1 MSEHLELFLPSS
13 ISYKEKFYIFMDLIV
28 SNQSN
33 SSFEMFIYFIIYF
46 TQMIS
51 NFFSSK
57 LGILK
62 PDDSTSDNI
71 LFNIYKLS
79 RFAYFF
85 MDDKKN
91 YENFLYVLC
100 FFYILLIMY
109 IFFVYKYTD
118 RKSSFNEKYYV
129 VNLLLKFFVYII
141 YNNTIDMFCLN
152 LCFGFEKNEYI
163 NEYNCNID
171 NHIVPFFLS
180 LFILLITLFFGIF
193 IQIYN
198 IDCFYLST
206 SYYSQL
212 TTHYWTYMILNNVF
226 QNILLRIIQKIRK
239 GIFLI
244 INIII
249 SLCFLIFY
257 KENVIYYEEI
267 TNTICGI
274 FHLLYFY
281 TSVFFLA
288 FLHINIKEIG
298 LIYIISFFLI
308 CFIFINLKKKFNHN
322 LLCKI
327 PFYQINNKNY
337 LLLYLKLLI
346 NIIND
351 RDLPKNKMLLSG
363 IIKLHIIECPLENCS
378 TKNNEKIYLP
388 MTNEYSDRTKPYIYD
403 TIFLH
408 NLIIEIMNYFI
419 SQNFYNMEII
429 INFSIYYLRVIGN
442 LSQSIYFYE
451 KVKKMK
457 GNLLE
462 KFQLERLRILIS
474 KNLIEKLKKINEEC
488 SEIEDLNM
496 TYYYKYEYYKKL
508 FYKEIM
514 KDLDNIEEFWKYF
527 SKIENK
533 KIDYNKIF
541 KTTEKIIQSKKNIEN
556 LWNKLFNMYGGINE
570 IFDFYCEY
578 VSQIND
584 DSFLKR
590 KLEEYKQKN
599 ENFSDNI
606 NINYNHLMF
615 KSDVGIVIINGD
627 KGKEGIIEKFND
639 EFCVLFKYNRKEL
652 KGMNINL
659 LMPKI
664 FGKNH
669 KKYMSRY
676 IINGEKKFINTN
688 QVTLYGKDK
697 ENNIVV
703 MKAIIKNFPI
713 LNNEL
718 LFIGMT
724 FSEKIDD
731 LILIDDEFIIQGMSE
746 KLREKLKIKN
756 NNFFY
761 FNKIP
766 FYMICKNFL
775 NFCITFMKNDKNFNM
790 KKNNDE
796 DDDENE
802 SNNNKNIENQNI
814 EINEN
819 IELEYEIKIPH
830 YMMKYQEISM
840 NFENNPNFL
849 DKNSDILLSDSSSN
863 SSKSNLIEDSD
874 ERDSLILSNTK
885 YSKISPSN
893 SYTPSGEIVP
903 INNNNN
909 PYIKSI
915 KKGYTPVSP
924 KNTKRNKD
932 ENLFLFKI
940 KLFKKFFNNG
950 YFDELEENLDD
961 DCKDIEN
968 TIVYKFNFT
977 FKKYIYGFNELA
989 YIIRCIDNKNEFGD
1003 GQSEDD
1009 IINNENKTN
1018 LKSLITK
1025 LDDIKV
1031 EKEILESE
1039 KEKITENISQFFE
1052 LIEKEKYFLNIV
1064 LEFKNEIKRFSRV
1077 HGEHK
1082 QNEIM
1087 DDENASQTSA
1097 TGFNNDLSKINRIL
1111 EIRANT
1117 LNNNSKFYTLKY
1129 IILIPLF
1136 LFISSIIFTF
1146 FFYIFYLKIDKN
1158 LKYIDK
1164 FNSNIYLLHIYLT
1177 HIISSILSMELQID
1191 IKLFGF
1197 NFLFNGFINDQY
1209 EYFNFLKDKIYNYY
1223 FICLQLLGEIDKNL
1237 TKFIDD
1243 GFALF
1248 YYRLNNTSFMD
1259 LPYVDQ
1265 DPFLIN
1271 IKSTLFDSFYLNNLE
1286 EYSLNIEDYDMSNDL
1301 YIEIL
1306 YNTYQIIEFNYNIN
1320 LPYFKSILKSLLKN
1334 MINFNNKQN
1343 FFINLLIIIYLII
1356 IVCLFIYYF
1365 YILIVT
1371 NRYMGEG
1378 IDKLIKISQDKLIEL
1393 LENIRQF
1400 KIYSKSIIKGNNKS
1414 ITQISLEN
1422 LKVTKIEKGYT
1433 NVIENKFNN
1442 NVINVKPEVID
1453 FSFDENNIIK
1463 LNLQYSCYIYLSCM
1477 FICDISICLGLYLI
1491 MKYILNTNLQILK
1504 IQTLFLGHY
1513 LMISTGILNVKCLI
1527 FDCNNDERLD
1537 YKTFYDSS
1545 YLEIFYQNLP
1555 KFSILDE
1562 YYSNSYLLDAC
1573 LAMNYEK
1580 NTEIYNNCYENEIVK
1595 SLNNT
1600 NSFIE
1605 FIKNEITNIVY
1616 EIEKNYDDDYFI
1628 YHLSVS
1634 SSYKNLENAFY
1645 NYVSPTI
1652 PIFNEKILESIEK
1665 KLNSIKNY
1673 INIIFGIYIFILIFF
1688 ILYVKLKFLPLFEY
1702 LLSVSKCVIKI
1713 IPTSI
1718 ISSNQILEN
1727 WLDKMNNKNSNFN

>member
-1 MSEHLELFLPSS
+1 
-13 ISYKEKFYIFMDLIV
+13 MDLIV

-33 SSFEMFIYFIIYF
+33 SSFEMCIYFIIYF

-62 PDDSTSDNI
+62 PKDSTSDNI

-85 MDDKKN
+85 MNDKNN
-91 YENFLYVLC
+91 YEYFLYLLC
-100 FFYILLIMY
+100 LFYILLIMY

-152 LCFGFEKNEYI
+152 LCFGYKNNEYI
-163 NEYNCNID
+163 KEYNCDIY
-171 NHIVPFFLS
+171 NHIVSFFLS
-180 LFILLITLFFGIF
+180 LFILFITLFFGIF

-239 GIFLI
+239 GIYLI
-244 INIII
+244 INIVI
-249 SLCFLIFY
+249 SLGFLIFY
-257 KENVIYYEEI
+257 KQKVIYYEEI

-281 TSVFFLA
+281 TSLFFLV

-308 CFIFINLKKKFNHN
+308 CSIFINLKKIFNHN

-346 NIIND
+346 NIINN

-388 MTNEYSDRTKPYIYD
+388 MTNEYSDRSKPYIYD

-429 INFSIYYLRVIGN
+429 INFSIYYLCIIGN

-639 EFCVLFKYNRKEL
+639 EFCFLFKYNRKEL

-669 KKYMSRY
+669 KKYMSRF
-676 IINGEKKFINTN
+676 IINGEKKFINTKE
-688 QVTLYGKDK
+688 VTWYGKDK

-703 MKAIIKNFPI
+703 MKAIIKTFPI

-718 LFIGMT
+718 LFIAMT

-756 NNFFY
+756 YNFFY
-761 FNKIP
+761 FNGIP

-775 NFCITFMKNDKNFNM
+775 HFCVTFMKTHKNFNIE
-790 KKNNDE
+790 NNIDD

-802 SNNNKNIENQNI
+802 NKNKHIDNQNI

-819 IELEYEIKIPH
+819 IELEYEIRIPP

-840 NFENNPNFL
+840 NYENNPNFL
-849 DKNSDILLSDSSSN
+849 DEKSDSLISDN
-863 SSKSNLIEDSD
+863 SRNSLKNDLIEDSD
-874 ERDSLILSNTK
+874 EHDSLILSNTK
-885 YSKISPSN
+885 YSKISPTN
-893 SYTPSGEIVP
+893 SYTPSGEVVP
-903 INNNNN
+903 INNYSN
-909 PYIKSI
+909 PYVKSYNR
-915 KKGYTPVSP
+915 GLTPCSP
-924 KNTKRNKD
+924 KNTKRNKE

-940 KLFKKFFNNG
+940 NLFKKFFNTG
-950 YFDELEENLDD
+950 YFEELEENLDD

-977 FKKYIYGFNELA
+977 FKKFVYGFDELA

-1003 GQSEDD
+1003 GPSIDE
-1009 IINNENKTN
+1009 IINNENKSG
-1018 LKSLITK
+1018 LKSITTK

-1031 EKEILESE
+1031 EKEIFESE
-1039 KEKITENISQFFE
+1039 KEKITDNISQFFE

-1064 LEFKNEIKRFSRV
+1064 LEFKDEIKRFSRV

-1129 IILIPLF
+1129 IILIPLI
-1136 LFISSIIFTF
+1136 LFISSIIFTIC
-1146 FFYIFYLKIDKN
+1146 FYIIYIKINNN

-1164 FNSNIYLLHIYLT
+1164 FHSYIYLLHIYLT
-1177 HIISSILSMELQID
+1177 QIIGSNLSIQLQIELNMND
-1191 IKLFGF
+1191 L
-1197 NFLFNGFINDQY
+1197 NLLFNGFISDQN
-1209 EYFNFLKDKIYNYY
+1209 EYY
-1223 FICLQLLGEIDKNL
+1223 FFLQNKISDYYNKSLNILGEIDKNL

-1243 GFALF
+1243 GFILF
-1248 YYRLNNTSFMD
+1248 YHRLNNTINWD
-1259 LPYVDQ
+1259 LPFTDK
-1265 DPFLIN
+1265 DPFLFN
-1271 IKSTLFDSFYLNNLE
+1271 IKSSLFNS
-1286 EYSLNIEDYDMSNDL
+1286 YSLNHLKEFSLNVSFFDISDDL
-1301 YIEIL
+1301 YTEIL
-1306 YNTYQIIEFNYNIN
+1306 YYTYQLFELNYNIN
-1320 LPYFKSILKSLLKN
+1320 LPYFNSILKSLLESI
-1334 MINFNNKQN
+1334 INYNKKQN
-1343 FFINLLIIIYLII
+1343 VYSNLIIIIYI
-1356 IVCLFIYYF
+1356 IVIFFLVIYYF
-1365 YILIVT
+1365 YILVIT

-1378 IDKLIKISQDKLIEL
+1378 IDKLIKVSQDKIIEL
-1393 LENIRQF
+1393 LEKIRQF
-1400 KIYSKSIIKGNNKS
+1400 KIFSKSFINGNYKN
-1414 ITQISLEN
+1414 ITQISLLDN
-1422 LKVTKIEKGYT
+1422 IKATNIDNKGFTIIEK
-1433 NVIENKFNN
+1433 KNN
-1442 NVINVKPEVID
+1442 IITSVKNEVID
-1453 FSFDENNIIK
+1453 FSLDENNIIK

-1491 MKYILNTNLQILK
+1491 IKYILNSNLQIIK

-1513 LMISTGILNVKCLI
+1513 LMISCGIVYIKCLI
-1527 FDCNNDERLD
+1527 LNCYINSILD
-1537 YKTFYDSS
+1537 YKDFYDSS
-1545 YLEIFYQNLP
+1545 YLEYFYQNLP
-1555 KFSILDE
+1555 KFSILDN
-1562 YYSNSYLLDAC
+1562 YYTKYYLLDAC

-1580 NTEIYNNCYENEIVK
+1580 NTELYNNCYENEIVK

-1600 NSFIE
+1600 KSFID
-1605 FIKNEITNIVY
+1605 FIIY
-1616 EIEKNYDDDYFI
+1616 EINNINYEVQQNLDNFFFEFQI
-1628 YHLSVS
+1628 IGS
-1634 SSYKNLENAFY
+1634 SSFINLEDAFY

-1652 PIFNEKILESIEK
+1652 QIFNDIILESIDK
-1665 KLNSIKNY
+1665 KLDNINNFIK
-1673 INIIFGIYIFILIFF
+1673 IIFSIYISILIFF

-1718 ISSNQILEN
+1718 ISSNQVLEN
-1727 WLDKMNNKNSNFN
+1727 WLDKLNNKNSNYN